1 MTRALPIG
9 LASNLTGVSTSTIR
23 AWERRYG
30 VPTPDRAPNGRRSY
44 GPAALNQIRL
54 MSRLVASGLPPS
66 LAAKRVN
73 SGLDKG
79 NYMPEVARDNDELI
93 PLDKML
99 QSVEDFDGDELSH
112 QLKRQAMALPAHEFF
127 DRIIVPLMQALNSRW
142 ASFHPI
148 DRAQEYITTE
158 AIRRVMYELST
169 MVRPSL
175 PRGRVLIAPFLNDV
189 HELPLDAL
197 AFMLSAHGFRTVQ
210 MGPMTSPEALSTVI
224 ERIKPDL
231 IALSASSQLNGSG
244 VSKLMRAYGN
254 ACGTTPWIV
263 GGSAAQSMRQAI
275 ENEGAKVVL
284 NARALDQYLE
294 TFLI

>member
-30 VPTPDRAPNGRRSY
+30 VPTPSRAPNGRRSY
-44 GPAALNQIRL
+44 GPTALNQIRL

-73 SGLDKG
+73 AGLDQAS
-79 NYMPEVARDNDELI
+79 YIPEVSEGQQDQI
-93 PLDKML
+93 PLESML
-99 QSVEDFDGDELSH
+99 RSVEGFDGDELSH
-112 QLKRQAMALPAHEFF
+112 QLKRQAMTLPSHQFF
-127 DRIIVPLMQALNSRW
+127 DQVIMPLMKELNARW
-142 ASFHPI
+142 ASFRPI
-148 DRAQEYITTE
+148 DRVQEYITTE

-197 AFMLSAHGFRTVQ
+197 AFMLSTHGFRSVQ
-210 MGPMTSPEALSTVI
+210 MGPMTSPQALKTVI
-224 ERIKPDL
+224 TRIKPDL
-231 IALSASSQLNGSG
+231 IALSASSQIKNSDLSN
-244 VSKLMRAYGN
+244 LMHAYRD

-263 GGSAAQSMRQAI
+263 GGSAAQSMRKAI
-275 ENEGAKVVL
+275 ETVGATVVL
-284 NARALDQYLE
+284 DGQSLDQYLS